1 MKNEPKSSAFLV
13 LMEEPEKGKFT
24 AFLGQD
30 PADNYYEYKIADF
43 NTSYLAYQINP
54 TLSSAKM
61 YQQFLDNQCRIMALK
76 DLIKVYMDYNA
87 ATTAS
92 LKAQLK
98 NEAFDIIA
106 YFGSSEAKTFSEI
119 VANVKIVDKDG
130 NVSE

>member
-1 MKNEPKSSAFLV
+1 
-13 LMEEPEKGKFT
+13 MEEPEKGDFT

-30 PADNYYEYKIADF
+30 PAGNYYEYKVMDF
-43 NTSYLAYQINP
+43 NNSYLAYQINP

-61 YQQFLDNQCRIMALK
+61 YQQFLDKQCRIMALK
-76 DLIKVYMDYNA
+76 DLTKGYMDYNA
-87 ATTAS
+87 AATAS

-98 NEAFDIIA
+98 KETFDINA
-106 YFGSSEAKTFSEI
+106 YFGSSEAKLFSEI